1 MSWLIDNFLGFF
13 EFILEYF
20 NFIFSVMEGFVKLAS
35 YLPSL
40 FHTLLNAVNYLP
52 NFVAPFAFFT
62 VAIAGGAF
70 LIFTLVR
77 FLFFGG
83 GG

>member
-1 MSWLIDNFLGFF
+1 MSWLIENFLGFF

-20 NFIFSVMEGFVKLAS
+20 NFIFSVMEGLVKFAS